1 MLTVYRRQLTR
12 FWKPMSLS
20 VEKLKSLGFTH
31 QVCGAAQACVFWRGL
46 ELHCALESVSILGSQ
61 RYAVAIH
68 AHRLG
73 KLYPQ
78 NRQAQLHWNP
88 QMLIVRFRSLP
99 SDRPHATLQKP
110 GYFLWLWIRGWGFGD
125 QQRLGNLPAL
135 PLFGEQP
142 SCGENPHD
150 RHLQKLHLQCV
161 GSSAPGS

>member
-1 MLTVYRRQLTR
+1 M

-20 VEKLKSLGFTH
+20 VEKVISLGFTH

-46 ELHCALESVSILGSQ
+46 ELHRALEFVSILGSQ

-73 KLYPQ
+73 RWLLLPWKQKYSTEI
-78 NRQAQLHWNP
+78 WNS
-88 QMLIVRFRSLP
+88 QMLIGWFRSLP

-110 GYFLWLWIRGWGFGD
+110 GYFLWLWIRGWGSGD

-142 SCGENPHD
+142 SGGENPHD
-150 RHLQKLHLQCV
+150 WYLQKLHLQRF